1 MTKGHLCTMKI
12 REEGERVHEE
22 TSRGFCLF
30 SSKNVNKSGKLG
42 NEGGRVPGNLKR
54 SVQNLYVDMTFPRS
68 PGIIIIIASTLN
80 GYLLLSLLLLERVT
94 SQSPTNLSLNGYLLK
109 IVVGCRQ
116 DDYMPKLTK
125 TVWVHPILPP

>member
-1 MTKGHLCTMKI
+1 MGEDTVESCEECQRLRKILPLKEFNHLFENERYTGEMTKGHLCTMKI

-94 SQSPTNLSLNGYLLK
+94 S
-109 IVVGCRQ
+109 
-116 DDYMPKLTK
+116 
-125 TVWVHPILPP
+125 